1 MQTQRVNIGAE
12 SRYWALSPGCPI
24 VGKRDTS
31 FLPRFCGLT
40 AALEFP
46 PGSGRH
52 KFRDT
57 TMATSGRLHFHCPD
71 LQSFG
76 ALLYS
81 KCRKRP
87 ASRSRIG
94 DEIVDTCSVLMLITR
109 TKAR

>member
-52 KFRDT
+52 KISRHHNGHLWQVAFPLSRFAEFWRFTLQQVPKT
-57 TMATSGRLHFHCPD
+57 T
-71 LQSFG
+71 
-76 ALLYS
+76 
-81 KCRKRP
+81 
-87 ASRSRIG
+87 RI
-94 DEIVDTCSVLMLITR
+94 
-109 TKAR
+109 KKQNW